1 MNKLKR
7 AFNHARIYLKEITVS
22 TFLLLIS
29 VLIALTF
36 VKPFSIAVIM
46 IFLIY
51 ILGLTYWIGNRRES
65 QLTEIKDI
73 INGIRLNKFNSA
85 DEIRLRSDLAGLEN
99 DIKAMF
105 ERTQNDIANL
115 KKLEQVRKEFLSN
128 VSHELRT
135 PIFAVQGYLETL
147 LDGAVD
153 DKNVNKNFLEKANRH
168 TLHLSNL
175 LNDLI
180 DISMIESGRMRMSF
194 RYFLIGEYLENL
206 VQEYQPIAD
215 EKSIEIVVHPIR
227 KKLKIFGDKDRLKQ
241 VFDNLIRNAVKYSG
255 GTRIELLVEEGDED
269 AAIRIRD
276 DGTGIPESELDR
288 IFERFYRTEKVRASS
303 VSGTGLGLAIVK
315 HIIEA
320 HGSKVTVNS
329 KQNEGTEFIFKLKK

>member
-1 MNKLKR
+1 MNKFKR
-7 AFNHARIYLKEITVS
+7 AFNHAVIYLKEIITSAV
-22 TFLLLIS
+22 LLI
-29 VLIALTF
+29 VALLIALTF
-36 VKPFSIAVIM
+36 TKLFSIPVLI
-46 IFLIY
+46 IFLIFI
-51 ILGLTYWIGNRRES
+51 ILLLYLIGRRREA

-73 INGIRLNKFNSA
+73 INAIRLNQYNSA
-85 DEIRLRSDLAGLEN
+85 DEIKLGKDLAGLEN

-135 PIFAVQGYLETL
+135 PIFAIQGYLETL

-153 DKNVNKNFLEKANRH
+153 DPNVNKNFLQKANRH
-168 TLHLSNL
+168 TLNLNNL

-206 VQEYQPIAD
+206 VNEYNQVVD
-215 EKSIEIVVHPIR
+215 ENNMMLSLHPVR
-227 KKLKIFGDKDRLKQ
+227 KKLKVFGDKDRLKQ

-255 GTRIELLVEEGDED
+255 GSKIELLVEEGDED
-269 AAIRIRD
+269 VTIKIRD
-276 DGTGIPESELDR
+276 NGVGIPQSELDR
-288 IFERFYRTEKVRASS
+288 VFERFYRTEKVRSS
-303 VSGTGLGLAIVK
+303 NVSGTGLGLAIVK

-329 KQNEGTEFIFKLKK
+329 EQNEGTEFLFQLKK